1 MAVKRPPGP
10 AGNFLLGSLRDF
22 SEDQPDYLLN
32 LAQTYG
38 GIVYLRLAHFHVYLL
53 SDSDAIREV
62 LISQRDKFEKSPFD
76 RKILGKFLGNGLITN
91 EGASHQRQR
100 RLAQPAFHSQRI
112 RNYAEVMVDY
122 TEHMLATWQ
131 DGQERDMAEEMTLL
145 TMLIVSKTL
154 FDADAVT
161 ETENTAVSVGNAI
174 HILQEAS
181 NRDYRRGFLLPD
193 WLPTPTNRSR
203 NQAVKEY
210 NATVEQI
217 IAERRATAVN
227 GQIADTGDLLSMLML
242 SEDEAGSR
250 MNDRQLRDEVAT
262 LFAAGHE
269 TTSNALS
276 WTWYL
281 LSQNPAAEARLHA
294 ELDAVLGERT
304 PTLADLATLPYTL
317 QIIKESM
324 RLYPPAWIL
333 NGRMAITDTEIGGY
347 TIPKGSTIFV
357 SPYVNQRLPQ
367 YFDQP
372 GQFIPERW
380 TKAFEKDLPKFAYMP
395 FGGGP
400 RICIGNAFA
409 QMEAHL
415 ILATIARQY
424 RLSLLPDTAV
434 QLNPQI
440 TLSPLNGLPM
450 RIEKRAPIALRD
462 QANEKSRQTA
472 VIS

>member
-112 RNYAEVMVDY
+112 RNYAEVMIDY

-131 DGQERDMAEEMTLL
+131 DGQERDMAEEMMLL

-161 ETENTAVSVGNAI
+161 EAGKTAVSVGNAI

-193 WLPTPTNRSR
+193 WLPTQTNRGR
-203 NQAVKEY
+203 KQAVKEY
-210 NATVEQI
+210 NATVEKI
-217 IAERRATAVN
+217 IAERRATAVD

-281 LSQNPAAEARLHA
+281 LSQHPAVEARLQA
-294 ELDAVLGERT
+294 ELDAVIGERT
-304 PTLADLATLPYTL
+304 PT
-317 QIIKESM
+317 
-324 RLYPPAWIL
+324 
-333 NGRMAITDTEIGGY
+333 
-347 TIPKGSTIFV
+347 F
-357 SPYVNQRLPQ
+357 
-367 YFDQP
+367 
-372 GQFIPERW
+372 
-380 TKAFEKDLPKFAYMP
+380 
-395 FGGGP
+395 
-400 RICIGNAFA
+400 
-409 QMEAHL
+409 
-415 ILATIARQY
+415 
-424 RLSLLPDTAV
+424 
-434 QLNPQI
+434 
-440 TLSPLNGLPM
+440 
-450 RIEKRAPIALRD
+450 
-462 QANEKSRQTA
+462 
-472 VIS
+472 